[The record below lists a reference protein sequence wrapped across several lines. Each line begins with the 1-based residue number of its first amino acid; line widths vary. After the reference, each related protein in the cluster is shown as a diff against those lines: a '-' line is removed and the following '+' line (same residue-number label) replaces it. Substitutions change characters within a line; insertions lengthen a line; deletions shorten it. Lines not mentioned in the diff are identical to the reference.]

1 MNNSWHTHKHIKED
15 RLEAVL
21 QKKGLQHS
29 PDKHRFMA
37 VYLIASLA
45 IRRTP
50 PVRYWCRIW
59 CEVVLPSRCQSRRRS
74 CHAISLEAARASDG
88 EKQACLRLSLC
99 GCRSGEWPMS
109 HQHSLELY
117 ICIIWSILRCE
128 HFLGQNLAGNSSHP
142 DLK

>member
-1 MNNSWHTHKHIKED
+1 MDINED

-21 QKKGLQHS
+21 QKNGLKHS

-50 PVRYWCRIW
+50 LVRYRCRIW
-59 CEVVLPSRCQSRRRS
+59 YEVVLPSRCQSPRRCR
-74 CHAISLEAARASDG
+74 HAISLEAARASDG

-128 HFLGQNLAGNSSHP
+128 QFFRLKLSWKFKSS
-142 DLK
+142 